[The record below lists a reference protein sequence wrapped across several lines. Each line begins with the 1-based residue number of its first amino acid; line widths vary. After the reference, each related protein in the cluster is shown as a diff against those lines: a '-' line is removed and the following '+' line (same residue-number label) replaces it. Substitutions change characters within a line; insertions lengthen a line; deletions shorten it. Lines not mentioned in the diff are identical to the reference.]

1 MQSGIHQQDADVIIN
16 AVPSIINHH
25 QPSSTIINHHQP
37 SSTIINRHQPSST
50 IINHHQPSST
60 NMFFCSC
67 VNFNKSMS
75 PQIQWVLGFL
85 RFLQSWTFFL
95 RGGRTEFRRGGLE
108 NQVSR
113 KLKKHQ
119 TTRPSVQ
126 MGETSEDSPKISH
139 FLVKVMIIFLEFGGF
154 LLDFRNV
161 QSNPF
166 AGRVEGIFFHCK
178 AQ

>member
-1 MQSGIHQQDADVIIN
+1 MGFGF
-16 AVPSIINHH
+16 P
-25 QPSSTIINHHQP
+25 P
-37 SSTIINRHQPSST
+37 
-50 IINHHQPSST
+50 
-60 NMFFCSC
+60 FFAKLD
-67 VNFNKSMS
+67 F
-75 PQIQWVLGFL
+75 
-85 RFLQSWTFFL
+85 FFL

-108 NQVSR
+108 TQVSR

-139 FLVKVMIIFLEFGGF
+139 FLAKVMIIFLEFGGF
-154 LLDFRNV
+154 LLDFRHV